1 MYNIVEFGA
10 INDGVT
16 NSTQAVRAAVNECVK
31 NGGGVVYIP
40 NGTYVLASVQIFSN
54 VHFVFEPG
62 AKILG
67 SLNSDDFDPREEID
81 YPLYQDYSH
90 SYFHRSMFWA
100 ENAEN
105 ITFSGLG
112 TIDMREVWENTFAD
126 GEAQWR
132 SRRAIKIFSFKECK
146 HIDISDLRLYNA
158 TDLAVYFAGC
168 EDVKTTKMT
177 LHVNIDGISPDC
189 CKNVVISDCNIVAG
203 DDGIVLKS
211 SYTLNR
217 KQLCENVVISN
228 CNVSS
233 RMCAIKLGTESNGG
247 FKNIAIS
254 NCAIYDTC
262 YTGVA
267 IEIADGGE
275 IDGITVTG
283 IVMKN
288 VGTPLLIIL
297 TDRRRAPADAT
308 IGKIKNVIIDNL
320 IATGPY
326 GYIYPIRY
334 TTALPEEELAKA
346 PLVIPS
352 SVVGQPGE
360 KLENIC
366 LSNIYL
372 TVPGGG
378 SKEDR
383 DIIVPEVPDGTPS
396 ARTHGDALPASGI
409 YFRHVKNLS
418 LHNVN
423 VFTMDEDAREEMIF
437 DDVEGLK
444 II

>member
-1 MYNIVEFGA
+1 M
-10 INDGVT
+10 
-16 NSTQAVRAAVNECVK
+16 
-31 NGGGVVYIP
+31 
-40 NGTYVLASVQIFSN
+40 
-54 VHFVFEPG
+54 HFVFEPG

-254 NCAIYDTC
+254 NCAI
-262 YTGVA
+262 
-267 IEIADGGE
+267 
-275 IDGITVTG
+275 
-283 IVMKN
+283 
-288 VGTPLLIIL
+288 
-297 TDRRRAPADAT
+297 
-308 IGKIKNVIIDNL
+308 
-320 IATGPY
+320 
-326 GYIYPIRY
+326 
-334 TTALPEEELAKA
+334 
-346 PLVIPS
+346 
-352 SVVGQPGE
+352 
-360 KLENIC
+360 
-366 LSNIYL
+366 
-372 TVPGGG
+372 
-378 SKEDR
+378 
-383 DIIVPEVPDGTPS
+383 
-396 ARTHGDALPASGI
+396 
-409 YFRHVKNLS
+409 
-418 LHNVN
+418 
-423 VFTMDEDAREEMIF
+423 
-437 DDVEGLK
+437 
-444 II
+444 